1 MSESEILARIEE
13 KCGEHDIPMDGD
25 EPDYGDIAS
34 KIGDLAEVTERIS
47 DLCEKHD
54 ISSRYPFDWEGSL
67 VDIGEALEK
76 SAEATKRLKQQCD
89 RYNIPMD
96 GDEPDYLE
104 IYDRDQDWKDFK
116 CQMVG
121 MSEVHSIPLLD
132 NGSSPVA
139 HEIEKV
145 VGFRTAM
152 LDALMLL
159 GLPSWS
165 KMDIHEIADEIE
177 KGAKAVYELAEMKK
191 KLKADHAREVN
202 EMMHDPKWHNTEVKR
217 LREKEAEYLTII
229 DQLTAKMEKKPQK
242 RKREE
247 EEKESAPPE
256 KKQKKEEETT
266 PPQKM
271 MTSCDEE
278 NLEEHEKM
286 HDKLDELIQK
296 YTNKDVASEFENGW
310 HAWEEKMAAIENQL
324 KLYNTLKAQAACAND
339 YGHCPCERSL
349 LVPLLVTATCHKCKT
364 EYASCCDDTIEIRRH
379 KYCDTKECRPV
390 FDCDRCGDTGITH
403 DGIGAACQA
412 IDRACT
418 SCSYEGCNADDCSK
432 DDMCDKCKALKCT
445 RCQDVGSLRGQ
456 FNIDMG
462 PCGDCDPDG
471 AEEFMTNRL
480 KPGKF

>member
-1 MSESEILARIEE
+1 MN
-13 KCGEHDIPMDGD
+13 GD

-34 KIGDLAEVTERIS
+34 KIGDLAEVTDRIS

-54 ISSRYPFDWEGSL
+54 ISRPYSWDWDGNL
-67 VDIGEALEK
+67 TNIGEALEK
-76 SAEATKRLKQQCD
+76 SVETAQELNEVLGWLDGRIEE
-89 RYNIPMD
+89 ND
-96 GDEPDYLE
+96 GDKDG
-104 IYDRDQDWKDFK
+104 DWEDKTIALGIIMDAKDKRFASN
-116 CQMVG
+116 V
-121 MSEVHSIPLLD
+121 LD
-132 NGSSPVA
+132 V
-139 HEIEKV
+139 E
-145 VGFRTAM
+145 
-152 LDALMLL
+152 
-159 GLPSWS
+159 
-165 KMDIHEIADEIE
+165 
-177 KGAKAVYELAEMKK
+177 AVYKK
-191 KLKADHAREVN
+191 KLEKLKADHVCEVN
-202 EMMHDPKWHNTEVKR
+202 EMMHDPKWQDTEVKR
-217 LREKEAEYLTII
+217 LREKEAEYLTIV
-229 DQLTAKMEKKPQK
+229 KMLSSKILELEKKPQK

-256 KKQKKEEETT
+256 KKQKKEEEAT

-310 HAWEEKMAAIENQL
+310 YAWEEKMAAIANQF
-324 KLYNTLKAQAACAND
+324 KLFDALKAQAARAND
-339 YGHCPCERSL
+339 YGKCPCERSR

-364 EYASCCDDTIEIRRH
+364 EYTFCCDNTIEIRRH

-471 AEEFMTNRL
+471 AEEFMAKRL